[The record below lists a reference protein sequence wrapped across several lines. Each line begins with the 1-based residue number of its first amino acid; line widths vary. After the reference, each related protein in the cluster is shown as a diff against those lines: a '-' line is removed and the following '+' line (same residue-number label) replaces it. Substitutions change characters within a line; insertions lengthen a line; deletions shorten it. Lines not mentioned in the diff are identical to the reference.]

1 MRVVLLGTGDS
12 PGTPVIGCHCKT
24 CEDARKN
31 GWERKRFSVLIQ
43 NRGKN
48 LLVDTSPDMRSQLLS
63 LNVDSIDAVIWTHC
77 HYDHF
82 AGFGDFYRVQSSV
95 NVYTSGDVHDDIG
108 QYMDFMNY
116 NEIEVESYEPFELF
130 GMEVMLLDVN
140 HPPLRRSHG
149 VKIECDGFKVVISGD
164 TNKNLSNKT
173 LAEMMDADL
182 FIVEALAPEGYRFR
196 KHMNA
201 MEALQLAKEIR
212 AKKVV
217 LTHLGH
223 FFPPHSVAIKKYPLG
238 MDFQTFVFGEEDD
251 EDKEGKKVREATLND
266 FCRD

>member
-1 MRVVLLGTGDS
+1 MKVVLLGTGDS

-43 NRGKN
+43 NKGKN
-48 LLVDTSPDMRSQLLS
+48 LLIDTSPDMRSQLLS
-63 LNVDSIDAVIWTHC
+63 MGIDRIDAVIWTHC

-82 AGFGDFYRVQSSV
+82 AGFGDFYRVQSNV
-95 NVYTSGDVHDDIG
+95 NVYTSGEVHEDIG
-108 QYMDFMNY
+108 KYMEFMKY
-116 NEIEVESYEPFELF
+116 RRIEVESYEPFELF
-130 GMEVMLLDVN
+130 GMKITLFDVN

-149 VKIECDGFKVVISGD
+149 VRIDCGGFKVVISGD
-164 TNKNLSNKT
+164 TNKNLPSKS

-182 FIVEALAPEGYRFR
+182 FIVEALAPEGYRFK

-201 MEALQLAKEIR
+201 KEALQLAKEIR

-223 FFPPHSVAIKKYPLG
+223 FFPPHDVAVKKYPLG
-238 MDFQTFVFGEEDD
+238 SDFQTFLFGEE
-251 EDKEGKKVREATLND
+251 ATLD
-266 FCRD
+266 EFL